1 MKEELLLEI
10 LNVVKRS
17 EVENKKAIEELKMS
31 VNRLEGKV
39 EKIETRFDGLEEEVE
54 KIETRFDGL
63 EGKVE
68 KVETRFDVLEEKA
81 DKLDTKSDRIDA
93 KTDRIEKHIVDEMN
107 DTSQMVNILFGQ
119 TGKITNYLG
128 LTWDIKHIN

>member
-39 EKIETRFDGLEEEVE
+39 EKIETRFDGLEE
-54 KIETRFDGL
+54 
-63 EGKVE
+63 
-68 KVETRFDVLEEKA
+68 KA
-81 DKLDTKSDRIDA
+81 DRIDA

>member
-31 VNRLEGKV
+31 VNRLEEKVEKIEIRFDGLEEKV
-39 EKIETRFDGLEEEVE
+39 EKIETRFD
-54 KIETRFDGL
+54 I
-63 EGKVE
+63 
-68 KVETRFDVLEEKA
+68 LEEKA
-81 DKLDTKSDRIDA
+81 DKLDTKSDRIDV

>member
-31 VNRLEGKV
+31 VNRLEGKI
-39 EKIETRFDGLEEEVE
+39 EKI
-54 KIETRFDGL
+54 
-63 EGKVE
+63 
-68 KVETRFDVLEEKA
+68 ETRFDVLEEKA

>member
-1 MKEELLLEI
+1 MLTGDKKNVGENVAKKLNIDEVYTELLP
-10 LNVVKRS
+10 
-17 EVENKKAIEELKMS
+17 
-31 VNRLEGKV
+31 
-39 EKIETRFDGLEEEVE
+39 D
-54 KIETRFDGL
+54 
-63 EGKVE
+63 GKVE

>member
-39 EKIETRFDGLEEEVE
+39 EKIETRFDGLEEKVE

-63 EGKVE
+63 EGKVD
-68 KVETRFDVLEEKA
+68 KLETKFDGLEEKA
-81 DKLDTKSDRIDA
+81 DKLDV

-107 DTSQMVNILFGQ
+107 DTSQMMDILFGQ
-119 TGKITNYLG
+119 TSKITNYLD
-128 LTWDIKHIN
+128 LTWDIKQIN

>member
-39 EKIETRFDGLEEEVE
+39 EKIETRFDGLEEKVE

-63 EGKVE
+63 EE
-68 KVETRFDVLEEKA
+68 KT
-81 DKLDTKSDRIDA
+81 DRIDA

>member
-39 EKIETRFDGLEEEVE
+39 EKIETRFDGLEEKVE

-68 KVETRFDVLEEKA
+68 KIETRFDGLEEKA
-81 DKLDTKSDRIDA
+81 DRIDA

>member
-39 EKIETRFDGLEEEVE
+39 EKIETRFDGLEEKVE

-68 KVETRFDVLEEKA
+68 KIETRFDGLEEK
-81 DKLDTKSDRIDA
+81 TDRIDA

>member
-39 EKIETRFDGLEEEVE
+39 EKIETRFDGLEE
-54 KIETRFDGL
+54 KT
-63 EGKVE
+63 
-68 KVETRFDVLEEKA
+68 
-81 DKLDTKSDRIDA
+81 DRIDA